1 MNLRKLKLYVSQGMK
16 LEAGNLMQT
25 IISTLESHLSPFHAN
40 NAMILDE
47 LAEYLEDI
55 GMLEA
60 ALDYLTAANRLLEM
74 LIGRG
79 HYSRVAVGF
88 ADHLSCLGE
97 SLACVSAPP
106 LWMIISLWLER
117 LSKK

>member
-1 MNLRKLKLYVSQGMK
+1 MRKLKLYVSQGMK

-47 LAEYLEDI
+47 LAEYLEEI

-60 ALDYLTAANRLLEM
+60 ALDYLTAANRLMEM
-74 LIGRG
+74 LVGRG
-79 HYSRVAVGF
+79 HYSRVSVRSLYN
-88 ADHLSCLGE
+88 HSCSGE
-97 SLACVSAPP
+97 
-106 LWMIISLWLER
+106 
-117 LSKK
+117 